1 MKVAVASS
9 SPLALPTLEILIKN
23 GYELVAGI
31 SMPDRPRGRGRE
43 ISPNEF
49 SIALE
54 KMNIAVAK
62 PTTDDQLRECLER
75 LAPHVV
81 ITVSY
86 GKLIKPRELSIPPLG
101 WLNLH
106 FSLLP
111 KYRGAAPV
119 QRAILN
125 GDPITGITVFKLDAG
140 MDTGPIYSTRE
151 ISLVGRETSGIL
163 LEKLSEM
170 GATAV
175 LEALQRIEAGDP
187 PSLQSAIGASL
198 APKISSADA
207 KIDWNNAAIDVDR
220 KVRAF
225 NPKPG
230 AWTELAGQRI
240 RLCEGVPHLGW
251 KLAPGAIDISSGV
264 LLIGCRDGA
273 FEVSTLIPEGKR
285 EMRSQDWLRGARLSG
300 QEMFR

>member
-9 SPLALPTLEILIKN
+9 SALALPTLENLIKN

-54 KMNIAVAK
+54 KMNIAVVK
-62 PTTDDQLRECLER
+62 PSTDDQLRECLER
-75 LAPHVV
+75 LEPHIV

-101 WLNLH
+101 WLNIH

-151 ISLVGRETSGIL
+151 ISLDGRETSGSL
-163 LEKLSEM
+163 LEQLADV
-170 GATAV
+170 GADAV
-175 LEALQRIEAGDP
+175 LEALPRIEAGDP
-187 PSLQSAIGASL
+187 PTAQSEMGSSI

-207 KIDWNNAAIDVDR
+207 KINWKNSAIDVDR
-220 KVRAF
+220 KIRAF

-240 RLCEGVPHLGW
+240 RLSSGVPRLGL
-251 KLAPGAIDISSGV
+251 KLAPGVIDISSGV
-264 LLIGCRDGA
+264 LLIGCRDSA
-273 FEVSTLIPEGKR
+273 FEVLTLIPEGKR
-285 EMRSQDWLRGARLSG
+285 EMRSQDWLRGARLTG